1 MDLHTT
7 SSETIP
13 FLTVNDSLL
22 NRKFTKQFPVPI
34 VLGIEEHLDGPL
46 LSYINEL
53 GYIAFGYEAGQHDDL
68 ASIENHIAFI
78 YLSLVFSGSIRKE
91 DVDFQHYFELL
102 AKTTFNTRD
111 FYEIFYHYKIK
122 EGEDFQMNPGFLNF
136 QKIKKHRELASS
148 EGKKIFAKKKG
159 RMLMPRYQKLGD
171 DGFFII
177 REIHPIYL
185 RLSKSFRK
193 YRLDHILPLLPG
205 VRWLSKKRDTLIV
218 NRKIAWLFAK
228 QFFHLMGYRSK
239 RLDKTHL
246 VVKNREAASRSRDY
260 SSAPWN

>member
-1 MDLHTT
+1 
-7 SSETIP
+7 
-13 FLTVNDSLL
+13 
-22 NRKFTKQFPVPI
+22 
-34 VLGIEEHLDGPL
+34 LGIEEHLDGPL

-53 GYIAFGYEAGQHDDL
+53 GYIAFGYEGGQHDDL
-68 ASIENHIAFI
+68 SSIENHIAFI
-78 YLSLVFSGSIRKE
+78 YLSLVFTGSIRKE
-91 DVDFQHYFELL
+91 DVDFQHYYELL
-102 AKTTFNTRD
+102 AKTTINTRK

-122 EGEDFQMNPGFLNF
+122 YDESFIMNPGFFNF
-136 QKIKKHRELASS
+136 QRIKKEQELATS
-148 EGKKIFAKKKG
+148 EGDKIFAKKKG

-177 REIHPIYL
+177 REIHPFYL

-193 YRLDHILPLLPG
+193 IRLDHILPLFPG
-205 VRWLSKKRDTLIV
+205 IRWRSKKRDSLIV
-218 NRKIAWLFAK
+218 DRRVAWLFTK

-260 SSAPWN
+260 STAPWNKKKKQL